1 MALIPTASLVRIR
14 SFRDPIVAPE
24 VPVRET
30 PSVSFGD
37 LVRMLAEGIADAQT
51 SLDRASADLVEELA
65 ATTVSIVPQVTETID
80 ADGKITFEQ
89 AAPQEVSLLSLGLT
103 PTFYQFSQATVEVVM
118 DIKVV
123 EQEQVREDG
132 KRNYGLFAGTADVR
146 IERKLNRDVTVH
158 SKVTA
163 TLVPVPMP
171 LRLEPV
177 LDHDDATGALADA
190 GDWSG
195 SRWIPRGGGAVARR
209 RAGLAGR

>member
-1 MALIPTASLVRIR
+1 
-14 SFRDPIVAPE
+14 
-24 VPVRET
+24 
-30 PSVSFGD
+30 
-37 LVRMLAEGIADAQT
+37 
-51 SLDRASADLVEELA
+51 
-65 ATTVSIVPQVTETID
+65 VSIVPQVTETIGE
-80 ADGKITFEQ
+80 DGKITFEQ
-89 AAPQEVSLLSLGLT
+89 ADPQEVSLLSLGVT

-132 KRNYGLFAGTADVR
+132 KRSYGLFAGTADVR

-177 LDHDDATGALADA
+177 RTTTTPPA
-190 GDWSG
+190 
-195 SRWIPRGGGAVARR
+195 P
-209 RAGLAGR
+209 

>member
-1 MALIPTASLVRIR
+1 VAPIPTASLVRIR

-24 VPVRET
+24 VPVRES
-30 PSVSFGD
+30 PSVSFAD

-80 ADGKITFEQ
+80 ANGKVTYEQ
-89 AAPQEVSLLSLGLT
+89 AEPQDISLLSLGLT

-146 IERKLNRDVTVH
+146 TERKLNRDVTVH

-177 LDHDDATGALADA
+177 RTTTTPAET
-190 GDWSG
+190 
-195 SRWIPRGGGAVARR
+195 
-209 RAGLAGR
+209 

>member
-1 MALIPTASLVRIR
+1 MPPIPVATLVPLR

-65 ATTVSIVPQVTETID
+65 GTMVRIVPQVTETID
-80 ADGKITFEQ
+80 ANGKITFEQ
-89 AAPQEVSLLSLGLT
+89 AEPQEVSLLSLGLT
-103 PTFYQFSQATVEVVM
+103 PTFFQFSQATVEVVM

-123 EQEQVREDG
+123 EQQQVREDG
-132 KRNYGLFAGTADVR
+132 RRSYGLFAGTADVR
-146 IERKLNRDVTVH
+146 TERKLNRDVAVH
-158 SKVTA
+158 SKLTA

-171 LRLEPV
+171 LRLEPIRTTTTTP
-177 LDHDDATGALADA
+177 AET
-190 GDWSG
+190 
-195 SRWIPRGGGAVARR
+195 
-209 RAGLAGR
+209 

>member
-1 MALIPTASLVRIR
+1 MAPIPIANRFAVR

-65 ATTVSIVPQVTETID
+65 ATPVSIVPRVTETID
-80 ADGKITFEQ
+80 ADGNVTYEQ
-89 AAPQEVSLLSLGLT
+89 AAAQQVSLLSLGVT

-118 DIKVV
+118 DIKIV
-123 EQEQVREDG
+123 ESEQVREDG

-146 IERKLNRDVTVH
+146 TERKLNRDVSVH

-171 LRLEPV
+171 LRLEPIRTTTTPV
-177 LDHDDATGALADA
+177 ET
-190 GDWSG
+190 
-195 SRWIPRGGGAVARR
+195 
-209 RAGLAGR
+209 

>member
-1 MALIPTASLVRIR
+1 MAPIPISTPVRIR

-65 ATTVSIVPQVTETID
+65 ATTVSIVPQVTETIGE
-80 ADGKITFEQ
+80 DGTITFEQ

-132 KRNYGLFAGTADVR
+132 KRSYGLFAGTADVR
-146 IERKLNRDVTVH
+146 TERKLNRDVTVH

-177 LDHDDATGALADA
+177 RTTTT
-190 GDWSG
+190 
-195 SRWIPRGGGAVARR
+195 PPVA
-209 RAGLAGR
+209 

>member
-1 MALIPTASLVRIR
+1 MAPIPIANRFPVR

-65 ATTVSIVPQVTETID
+65 GTMVSVVPRVTETID
-80 ADGKITFEQ
+80 ADGNVAYEQ
-89 AAPQEVSLLSLGLT
+89 APAQPVSLLSLGVT
-103 PTFYQFSQATVEVVM
+103 PTFYQFSQATVEVAM
-118 DIKVV
+118 DIKIV
-123 EQEQVREDG
+123 ENEQVREDG
-132 KRNYGLFAGTADVR
+132 KRSYGLFAGTADVR
-146 IERKLNRDVTVH
+146 TERKLNRDVTVS

-171 LRLEPV
+171 LRLEPTRST
-177 LDHDDATGALADA
+177 TGPA
-190 GDWSG
+190 
-195 SRWIPRGGGAVARR
+195 PVET
-209 RAGLAGR
+209 